1 MQLQAKNLQNNRK
14 QIFEQIENN
23 SFVVIH
29 SGASTF
35 KSADASYNFFVNR
48 NFYYLTG
55 IDQEDVTLVIGKIN
69 NEMKEVLFIDE
80 NDPVLVKWVGAKLY
94 KNEASLI
101 SGINEAS
108 ILYNSQ
114 FDNFM
119 GNYFQSLR
127 YSEGTIE
134 NLYLDLERH
143 NQMFYDSFG
152 LSYAKKVKELYPAVN
167 IKNAYNMIV
176 KLRMV
181 KNDDEIALMKESIAT
196 TKEAILNV
204 MKHHDE
210 LDNEMLAEAYHSF
223 VLHKN
228 GKRESFGSIV
238 AAGKNAA
245 TLHYEDNNMPINKDE
260 MLLMDVGCYTKNY
273 SSDITRTFP
282 VSGKFTSRQKAVYE
296 VVLDCN
302 KKCIDYAKAGMSWL
316 ELNNFAKK
324 LLAEGCKKLGLIKE
338 DAELSKYYFHSIG
351 HSLGLDVH
359 DPNIASL
366 GLLEGMVITIEP
378 GLYIPDEN
386 IGIRIED
393 NIIITKEK
401 AINLS
406 QDIIKEVEDIENY
419 LQK

>member
-1 MQLQAKNLQNNRK
+1 MQIQVKNLQNNRK
-14 QIFEQIENN
+14 RLFELIENN
-23 SFVVIH
+23 SFVVVH
-29 SGASTF
+29 SGASPF
-35 KSADASYNFFVNR
+35 KSADSSYNFFVNR

-69 NEMKEVLFIDE
+69 KEYKEFLFIDE

-101 SGINEAS
+101 SGIDERS
-108 ILYNSQ
+108 ILYNNQ

-119 GNYFQSLR
+119 SNYFQSLR

-143 NQMFYDSFG
+143 NQMFYDTFG

-167 IKNAYNMIV
+167 IKNIYNDIV

-181 KNDDEIALMKESIAT
+181 KNEDEIALMKESIQT
-196 TKEAILNV
+196 TKEAIYNV
-204 MKHHDE
+204 MDHHKE

-223 VLHKN
+223 ILHKN
-228 GKRESFGSIV
+228 GKVESFGSIV

-245 TLHYEDNNMPINKDE
+245 TLHYEDNNMPINPSE

-282 VSGKFTSRQKAVYE
+282 VSGKFTERQKAVYE

-302 KKCIDYAKAGMSWL
+302 KKCIEYAKAGMTWL
-316 ELNNFAKK
+316 ELNNYAKK

-338 DAELSKYYFHSIG
+338 DTELSKYYFHSIG

-378 GLYIPDEN
+378 GLYIPEEN

-406 QDIIKEVEDIENY
+406 IDIIKEVADIENY
-419 LQK
+419 MK

>member
-1 MQLQAKNLQNNRK
+1 MQIQVKNLQNNRK
-14 QIFEQIENN
+14 RLFELIENN
-23 SFVVIH
+23 SFVVVH
-29 SGASTF
+29 SGASSF
-35 KSADASYNFFVNR
+35 KSADSSYNFFVNR

-69 NEMKEVLFIDE
+69 KEYKEFLFIDE

-101 SGINEAS
+101 SGIDERS
-108 ILYNSQ
+108 ILYNNQ

-119 GNYFQSLR
+119 SNYFQSLR

-143 NQMFYDSFG
+143 NQMFYDTFG

-167 IKNAYNMIV
+167 IKNIYNDIV

-181 KNDDEIALMKESIAT
+181 KNEDEIALMKESIQT
-196 TKEAILNV
+196 TKEAIYNV
-204 MKHHDE
+204 MDHHKE

-223 VLHKN
+223 ILHKN
-228 GKRESFGSIV
+228 GKVESFGSIV

-245 TLHYEDNNMPINKDE
+245 TLHYEDNNMPINPSE

-282 VSGKFTSRQKAVYE
+282 VSGKFTDRQKAVYE

-302 KKCIDYAKAGMSWL
+302 KKCIEYAKAGMTWL
-316 ELNNFAKK
+316 ELNNYAKK

-338 DAELSKYYFHSIG
+338 DTELSKYYFHSIG

-378 GLYIPDEN
+378 GLYIPEEN

-406 QDIIKEVEDIENY
+406 VDIIKEVADIENY
-419 LQK
+419 MK